1 MLEGVPSAR
10 ARCLFSKMPILRLY
24 MCHSSRKTSHR
35 DEIGMKKSEEKRIP
49 ELAEFDQSVSLY
61 QLIPAGTG
69 KGLSLLKKIVDYILT
84 AKPIR
89 IPSVLITGGHGI
101 RTHASAFLRALGLED
116 TREMDGFL
124 LQPCSS
130 LIDYFRNPS
139 ANTTGYIITGAHQ
152 LDAQVQV
159 KMSDILNRRKFN
171 MFNFIKEAKE
181 TYGVEGVLVLTAPL
195 ISMVPE
201 SIRRAIDYH
210 VAIEQY
216 THQQQIL
223 AVLQRLKYC
232 ALGYESEQV
241 LEEITLRG
249 NGNIRQ
255 MVQLIQICITLISTD
270 GRTEIELRDVK
281 KAADLLPPTILS
293 KS

>member
-1 MLEGVPSAR
+1 
-10 ARCLFSKMPILRLY
+10 
-24 MCHSSRKTSHR
+24 
-35 DEIGMKKSEEKRIP
+35 MKKSEEKRIP
-49 ELAEFDQSVSLY
+49 DLAEFDQSVSLY

-181 TYGVEGVLVLTAPL
+181 TYGVEGVLVLTAPS
-195 ISMVPE
+195 IFVVPE
-201 SIRRAIDYH
+201 SIRRNADYH
-210 VAIEQY
+210 VAIEPY
-216 THQQQIL
+216 THQQKIL
-223 AVLQRLKYC
+223 IVLQRLKYC
-232 ALGYESEQV
+232 GLEYATEEV
-241 LEEITLRG
+241 LVEVVLRG
-249 NGNIRQ
+249 NGNLREMI
-255 MVQLIQICITLISTD
+255 QLMQVCITLLRTE
-270 GRTEIELRDVK
+270 GRTILEMQDVK
-281 KAADLLPPTILS
+281 KAADLLPPTIQS